1 MAGSSFRRFVA
12 RVAVGALAVAV
23 PVVMAPVAA
32 SAATPTEL
40 FFSEYVEGSSNNKAL
55 EIYNGTGASVD
66 LTAGGYSVQVFSNG
80 AASAGTTVPLGGTL
94 AAGDVFVLAQSSAG
108 AAILAQADLTSAA
121 GLWNGD
127 DAITLR
133 KGNTVL
139 DVIGQIGA
147 DPGTEWG
154 SGVTSTADNT
164 LRRKTSICTGD
175 TDGSNAFD
183 PVTEWDGFA
192 QDTFG
197 GLGAHSAT
205 CDGVPTDDAPT
216 VSSVVPGAGGT
227 GSVNVRPAVTFSEA
241 VTVEPGA
248 FVLRCTASGTV
259 PTTVTSSN
267 EGRTWTVD
275 PTPALQTGEDCT
287 LTVVASQVRDVDT
300 IDPPDNLVADA
311 TSGFEVVDFCT
322 ADTTPIP
329 AIQGSGTT
337 AALTGTRTTR
347 GVVVADYEGG
357 ASGSLRGFYLQDPVG
372 DGDAATSDAIFVFNG
387 SNENSVDLG
396 DVVTVQGSV
405 SEFQDQTQMSVAP
418 GNIVVCGTGTVAPT
432 EVTLP
437 MASPTAFEKYEGMS
451 VTFPQE
457 LSVTEHFQ
465 LGRFGQVT
473 VSSGGRLV
481 QPTNVVAPGPAA
493 IALQAQ
499 NDLNRVI
506 IDDTLNNQNPDPI
519 IWGRGGR
526 PLSAENTLRG
536 GDTTTGA
543 TGVLTYTWAG
553 NAASGNAWR
562 LRPVDQTGTGI
573 TFEAANPRPTSAPD
587 VGGAVQVAGM
597 NLLNYFNTFD
607 GLPDRVDNCTGGVVG
622 APTDCRGAD
631 TQVELDRQTAKT
643 VAAITSIDADVIG
656 VNEIEND
663 GYGPDSAISDLV
675 DAVNASVGAGTYA
688 FIDADARTGQV
699 DALGDDAIKVGFLYK
714 PAAVTPVGATAVLNT
729 VAFVNGGDSAPR
741 NRPSLAQAWRSAVT
755 GGVFVTD
762 VNHLKSKGSACDA
775 PDADDG
781 QANCAQVRT
790 RAVGMLLDWLGSD
803 PTGTGD
809 EDVLLVGDYNSYAKE
824 TPIATLEAGGFTN
837 LVEKFQGAD
846 AYSYAFD
853 GQWGYLDQALGS
865 PTLVGQVTGVA
876 DYHINADEPSVLDY
890 NTDFKSAGQ
899 VESLYAPDEFRV
911 SDHDPVL
918 VGLTPVRSYRTKG
931 LEGPLAKPDRVVKAG
946 STLPV
951 KVSFRGAHG
960 SVPRDLAP
968 VVRVELDGEVVL
980 TGTARLAGGH
990 WQFLLRTGTL
1000 PDPRGV
1006 YTVTVLV
1013 PETGQ
1018 TVTGS
1023 FRLRP

>member
-1 MAGSSFRRFVA
+1 MVSSFRRFVG

-23 PVVMAPVAA
+23 PVVMTPVAA

-40 FFSEYVEGSSNNKAL
+40 FFSEYIEGSSNNKAL
-55 EIYNGTGASVD
+55 EVYNGTGSPVD
-66 LTAGGYSVQVFSNG
+66 LAAGGYTIRMFFNG
-80 AASAGTTVPLGGTL
+80 SASPGLTVNLTGTV
-94 AAGDVFVLAQSSAG
+94 AAGDVFVLAQSSAN
-108 AAILAQADLTSAA
+108 ATILAQADQTSVAS
-121 GLWNGD
+121 WFNGD
-127 DAITLR
+127 DAVVLS
-133 KGNTVL
+133 KGTTVL
-139 DVIGQIGA
+139 DVVGQVGN

-154 SGVTSTADNT
+154 SGLTSTADNT
-164 LRRKTSICTGD
+164 LRRKATFCAGD
-175 TDGSNAFD
+175 PVGSDVFD
-183 PVTEWDGFA
+183 PGTEWDGYA
-192 QDTFG
+192 TDTFS
-197 GLGAHSAT
+197 GLGAHTAT

-216 VSSVVPGAGGT
+216 VTSVLPGADGT

-241 VTVEPGA
+241 VTVEPDA
-248 FVLRCTASGTV
+248 FTLACTVSGTV
-259 PTTVTSSN
+259 PVTFTAGD
-267 EGRTWTVD
+267 EGRTYTLD
-275 PTPALQTGEDCT
+275 PTPALAVGDVCT
-287 LTVVASQVRDVDT
+287 VTVVASKVADT
-300 IDPPDNLVADA
+300 DTVDPPDAMLADV
-311 TSGFEVVDFCT
+311 TSTFSVIDFCT

-329 AIQGSGTT
+329 AIQGTGAS

-357 ASGSLRGFYLQDPVG
+357 ASGSLRGFYLQDPAG
-372 DGDAATSDAIFVFNG
+372 DGDPATSDGIFVFNG
-387 SNENSVDLG
+387 SNEDSVALG
-396 DVVTVQGSV
+396 DLVTVQGSV
-405 SEFQDQTQMSVAP
+405 SEFQDQTQVSVTP
-418 GNIVVCGTGTVAPT
+418 GNIVVCGTGTVTPT

-437 MASPTAFEKYEGMS
+437 MANPTAFEKYEGMS
-451 VTFPQE
+451 VTMPQK
-457 LSVTEHFQ
+457 LFVTEHFQ

-481 QPTNVVAPGPAA
+481 QPTNVVAPGAAA

-519 IWGRGGR
+519 IWGRGGQ
-526 PLSAENTLRG
+526 PLSATNTLRG

-543 TGVLTYTWAG
+543 TGVMTFTWAG
-553 NAASGNAWR
+553 NSASGNAWR
-562 LRPVDQTGTGI
+562 LRPVDQSGTGI

-607 GLPDRVDNCTGGVVG
+607 GLPDRVDNCTGGVAG

-631 TQVELDRQTAKT
+631 TQVEFDRQTAKT
-643 VAAITSIDADVIG
+643 VAAIAKLDADVIG
-656 VNEIEND
+656 INEIEND
-663 GYGPDSAISDLV
+663 GYGPDSAVSDLV
-675 DAVNASVGAGTYA
+675 DAVNSAVGAGTYA
-688 FIDADARTGQV
+688 FIDADARTGQT

-714 PAAVTPVGATAVLNT
+714 PAAVTPVGRTAVLNT

-741 NRPSLAQAWRSAVT
+741 NRPSLAQAWRSTVT

-775 PDADDG
+775 PDAGDG

-790 RAVGMLLDWLGSD
+790 RSVGLLLDWLGSD

-837 LVEKFQGAD
+837 LVEKYQGED

-865 PTLVGQVTGVA
+865 PTLVDQVTGVA
-876 DYHINADEPSVLDY
+876 DYHINSDEPSVLDY

-899 VESLYAPDEFRV
+899 RDSLYAPDEFRV

-918 VGLTPVRSYRTKG
+918 VGLTPVRSYDTTG
-931 LEGPLAKPDRVVKAG
+931 LEGPLATPGRVVKAG

-951 KVSFRGAHG
+951 KVSFTAADG
-960 SVPRDLAP
+960 SVPTDLAP
-968 VVRVELDGEVVL
+968 VVRVELNGEIVL
-980 TGTARLAGGH
+980 TGTARFVDGH
-990 WQFLLRTGTL
+990 WEFLLRTGTL
-1000 PDPRGV
+1000 PDPRGT

>member
-1 MAGSSFRRFVA
+1 MTATPRRPTASSCSTAATRTSSQLGDLVTVTGNVA
-12 RVAVGALAVAV
+12 ENQGQTQVS
-23 PVVMAPVAA
+23 VAA
-32 SAATPTEL
+32 A
-40 FFSEYVEGSSNNKAL
+40 
-55 EIYNGTGASVD
+55 
-66 LTAGGYSVQVFSNG
+66 
-80 AASAGTTVPLGGTL
+80 
-94 AAGDVFVLAQSSAG
+94 
-108 AAILAQADLTSAA
+108 
-121 GLWNGD
+121 
-127 DAITLR
+127 
-133 KGNTVL
+133 
-139 DVIGQIGA
+139 
-147 DPGTEWG
+147 
-154 SGVTSTADNT
+154 
-164 LRRKTSICTGD
+164 
-175 TDGSNAFD
+175 
-183 PVTEWDGFA
+183 
-192 QDTFG
+192 
-197 GLGAHSAT
+197 
-205 CDGVPTDDAPT
+205 
-216 VSSVVPGAGGT
+216 
-227 GSVNVRPAVTFSEA
+227 NVAE
-241 VTVEPGA
+241 
-248 FVLRCTASGTV
+248 
-259 PTTVTSSN
+259 
-267 EGRTWTVD
+267 
-275 PTPALQTGEDCT
+275 
-287 LTVVASQVRDVDT
+287 
-300 IDPPDNLVADA
+300 
-311 TSGFEVVDFCT
+311 
-322 ADTTPIP
+322 
-329 AIQGSGTT
+329 
-337 AALTGTRTTR
+337 
-347 GVVVADYEGG
+347 
-357 ASGSLRGFYLQDPVG
+357 
-372 DGDAATSDAIFVFNG
+372 
-387 SNENSVDLG
+387 
-396 DVVTVQGSV
+396 
-405 SEFQDQTQMSVAP
+405 
-418 GNIVVCGTGTVAPT
+418 CGTGTVAPT

-437 MASPTAFEKYEGMS
+437 MATPTAFEKYEGMS

-473 VSSGGRLV
+473 VSSDGRLV

-543 TGVLTYTWAG
+543 TGVMTYTWAG
-553 NAASGNAWR
+553 NSASGNAWR
-562 LRPVDQTGTGI
+562 LRPVDQKGTGI
-573 TFEAANPRPTSAPD
+573 TFDAANPRPTSAPD

-607 GLPDRVDNCTGGVVG
+607 GLPDRVDNCTGGVTG

-643 VAAITSIDADVIG
+643 VAAIRKIDADVIG

-663 GYGPDSAISDLV
+663 GYGSDSAISDLV
-675 DAVNASVGAGTYA
+675 DSVNAAVGAGTYA
-688 FIDADARTGQV
+688 FIDADARTGQT

-762 VNHLKSKGSACDA
+762 VNHLKSKGSECDA
-775 PDADDG
+775 PDAGDG
-781 QANCAQVRT
+781 QANCAEVRT
-790 RAVGMLLDWLGSD
+790 HAVRLLLDWLGSD

-837 LVEKFQGAD
+837 LVEKFQGDD

-865 PTLVGQVTGVA
+865 PTLVDQVTGVA
-876 DYHINADEPSVLDY
+876 DYHINSDEPSVLDY

-899 VESLYAPDEFRV
+899 IESLYAPDEFRV

-918 VGLTPVRSYRTKG
+918 VGLTPVRSYDTAG
-931 LEGPLAKPDRVVKAG
+931 LEGPLAQPDRVVKAG

-951 KVSFRGAHG
+951 KVTFTAADG
-960 SVPRDLAP
+960 SVPTDLDP
-968 VVRVELDGEVVL
+968 VVRIELDGEVVL
-980 TGTARLAGGH
+980 TGTATFVDGH
-990 WQFLLRTGTL
+990 WEFLVRTGTL

>member
-108 AAILAQADLTSAA
+108 AAILAQADLTSGA

-133 KGNTVL
+133 KGDTVL

-164 LRRKTSICTGD
+164 LRRKATICAGD

-183 PVTEWDGFA
+183 PALEWDGFA

-197 GLGAHSAT
+197 GLGAHTAT

-216 VSSVVPGAGGT
+216 VTSVVPGADGT

-241 VTVEPGA
+241 VTVQPGA

-259 PTTVTSSN
+259 PTTVASSN

-322 ADTTPIP
+322 ADATPIP
-329 AIQGSGTT
+329 AIQGSGAT

-372 DGDAATSDAIFVFNG
+372 DGDPATSDAIFVFNG

-519 IWGRGGR
+519 IWGRGGQ

-543 TGVLTYTWAG
+543 TGVMTYTWGG

-607 GLPDRVDNCTGGVVG
+607 GLPDRVDNCTGGVAG
-622 APTDCRGAD
+622 SPTDCRGAD

-643 VAAITSIDADVIG
+643 VAAITKIDADVIG
-656 VNEIEND
+656 INEIEND

-699 DALGDDAIKVGFLYK
+699 DSLGDDAIKVGFLYK
-714 PAAVTPVGATAVLNT
+714 PAAVTPVGTTAVLNT
-729 VAFVNGGDSAPR
+729 VAFVNGGDSGPR

-775 PDADDG
+775 PDAGDG
-781 QANCAQVRT
+781 QANCAEVRT
-790 RAVGMLLDWLGSD
+790 RAVSLLLDWLGSD

-837 LVEKFQGAD
+837 LVEKFQGED

-865 PTLVGQVTGVA
+865 PTLVDQVTGVA
-876 DYHINADEPSVLDY
+876 DYHINSDEPSVLDY
-890 NTDFKSAGQ
+890 NTDFKSPSQ

-918 VGLTPVRSYRTKG
+918 VGLTPVRSYDTKG
-931 LEGPLAKPDRVVKAG
+931 LEGPLAKPGRVVKAG

-951 KVSFRGAHG
+951 KVTFTAADG
-960 SVPRDLAP
+960 SVPTDLHP

-980 TGTARLAGGH
+980 TGTARFVDGH
-990 WQFLLRTGTL
+990 WEFLVRTGTL

-1006 YTVTVLV
+1006 YTVTILV

>member
-1 MAGSSFRRFVA
+1 MASSFRRFVG

-23 PVVMAPVAA
+23 PVVLTPLPA
-32 SAATPTEL
+32 SADAAPTEL
-40 FFSEYVEGSSNNKAL
+40 FFSEYVEGSSSNKAL

-80 AASAGTTVPLGGTL
+80 AATAGTSVPLGGTL
-94 AAGDVFVLAQSSAG
+94 AAGDVFVLAQASAD
-108 AAILAQADLTSAA
+108 AAILAQADLTSGA

-133 KGNTVL
+133 KRDTVL
-139 DVIGQIGA
+139 DVIGQIGV
-147 DPGTEWG
+147 DPGAEWG

-164 LRRKTSICTGD
+164 LRRKAAICTGD
-175 TDGSNAFD
+175 TIGTNAFD
-183 PVTEWDGFA
+183 PALEWDGFA

-197 GLGAHSAT
+197 GLGAHTAT

-216 VSSVVPGAGGT
+216 VASVVPGAAGT

-248 FVLRCTASGTV
+248 FVLRCTASGAV

-275 PTPALQTGEDCT
+275 PTPALQAGEDCT
-287 LTVVASQVRDVDT
+287 LTVVASQVSDVDT
-300 IDPPDNLVADA
+300 IDPPDHLAADA
-311 TSGFEVVDFCT
+311 TSAFEVVDFCT

-329 AIQGSGTT
+329 AIQGAGTS

-372 DGDAATSDAIFVFNG
+372 DGDPATSDAIFVFNG
-387 SNENSVDLG
+387 SDEDSVDLG

-418 GNIVVCGTGTVAPT
+418 GNIVVCGIGTVAPT

-493 IALQAQ
+493 IALQSQ

-519 IWGRGGR
+519 IWGRGGQ

-543 TGVLTYTWAG
+543 TGVMTYTWGG

-573 TFEAANPRPTSAPD
+573 TFEAANPRPTSAPA

-607 GLPDRVDNCTGGVVG
+607 GLPDRVDNCTGGVAG

-643 VAAITSIDADVIG
+643 VAAITAIDADVIG
-656 VNEIEND
+656 INEIEND

-675 DAVNASVGAGTYA
+675 DTVNASVGAGTYA
-688 FIDADARTGQV
+688 FIDADTRTGQV

-714 PAAVTPVGATAVLNT
+714 PAAVTPVGTTAVLNT
-729 VAFVNGGDSAPR
+729 VAFVNGGDSGPR

-775 PDADDG
+775 PDAGDG
-781 QANCAQVRT
+781 QANCAEVRT
-790 RAVGMLLDWLGSD
+790 AAVNLLLDWLGHD

-837 LVEKFQGAD
+837 LVEKFQGED

-865 PTLVGQVTGVA
+865 PTLVDQVTGVA
-876 DYHINADEPSVLDY
+876 DYHINSDEPSVLDY
-890 NTDFKSAGQ
+890 NTDFKSPAQ
-899 VESLYAPDEFRV
+899 LESLYAPDEFRV

-918 VGLTPVRSYRTKG
+918 VGLTPVRSYDTAG
-931 LEGPLAKPDRVVKAG
+931 LEGPLAKPGRVVKAG

-951 KVSFRGAHG
+951 KVTFTAADG
-960 SVPRDLAP
+960 SVPTDLAP

-980 TGTARLAGGH
+980 TGTATFVDGH
-990 WQFLLRTGTL
+990 WEFLVRTGSL
-1000 PDPRGV
+1000 PDPRGS